1 MSDAPADPPEPESPR
16 DLTPIRAQV
25 YRDPRPAE
33 VFDRYHERARTREP
47 DPMYEVVRVVTT
59 LYSWTAFRVR
69 GIAPELVPASG
80 PVILAPNHSS
90 FMDHFFLG
98 ASIRRKVSFMAK
110 SQLFKPPLSFVYS
123 HGGVFPVR
131 RGFRDEEAFITAAAI
146 LERGGCLAMY
156 CEGGRS
162 RSGRIGDRARPGIGR
177 IALESGALVVP
188 VAIHGSSRVRNWKRL
203 QFAKVTVLYG
213 EPFRFARVAEPD
225 RDQQQAVA
233 DEILAQIT
241 ALYGRLETEGRPA
254 VLERWRAD
262 RRAARAQRGGAPSA
276 ARPRSS
282 G

>member
-1 MSDAPADPPEPESPR
+1 
-16 DLTPIRAQV
+16 
-25 YRDPRPAE
+25 
-33 VFDRYHERARTREP
+33 
-47 DPMYEVVRVVTT
+47 
-59 LYSWTAFRVR
+59 
-69 GIAPELVPASG
+69 
-80 PVILAPNHSS
+80 
-90 FMDHFFLG
+90 
-98 ASIRRKVSFMAK
+98 MAK
-110 SQLFKPPLSFVYS
+110 SQLFTRPLQFVYS

-131 RGFRDEEAFITAAAI
+131 RGDRDEEAFVTAGAI

-203 QFAKVTVLYG
+203 QFPKVTVLYG
-213 EPFRFARVAEPD
+213 EPFRFERVAEPD